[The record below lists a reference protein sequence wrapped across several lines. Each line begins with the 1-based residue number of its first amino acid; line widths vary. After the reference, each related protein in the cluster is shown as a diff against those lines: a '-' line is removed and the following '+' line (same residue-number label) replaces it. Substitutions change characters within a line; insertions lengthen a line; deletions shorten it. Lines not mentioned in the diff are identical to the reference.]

1 MISCFPKH
9 FSDNSR
15 KLRELKVCGLLTF
28 MKTNRAE
35 KKQEKAKFLQLLQH
49 LNNLLTYKLQQPL
62 EGHGERNNYAGL
74 LQLRD

>member
-1 MISCFPKH
+1 MISCFPKP

-35 KKQEKAKFLQLLQH
+35 KQEKAKFLQH
-49 LNNLLTYKLQQPL
+49 LNNLLTYKPQQPL